1 VTRYV
6 CLLRA
11 INVGGRNITMAEL
24 KKSFQKAGLEG
35 VETFIAS
42 GNVIFESAKKPQ
54 QLEKIISTALE
65 KDLGYAVPSFLRTLP
80 EMEAVVGCK
89 AFDDATLAA
98 AVTYYVGFVGSP
110 LTTEQKKKLYE
121 FRSDIDEF
129 NVTGREIYWACR
141 TRSSDSKF
149 NNAVMERRLG
159 VSATWR
165 GINTVK
171 RLVAKYNDKPGS
183 GKK

>member
-1 VTRYV
+1 MTRYV

-54 QLEKIISTALE
+54 ALEKVISVALE

-80 EMEAVVGCK
+80 EMEAMAACK
-89 AFDDATLAA
+89 AFDDAAMSA
-98 AVTYYVGFVGSP
+98 AVAYSVGFVANP
-110 LTTEQKKKLYE
+110 LTPDQREKLLAFQNE
-121 FRSDIDEF
+121 IDDF
-129 NVTGREIYWACR
+129 NAVGREIYWASR
-141 TRSSDSKF
+141 GRQSDSKF
-149 NNAVMERRLG
+149 SNAVFERRLG

-165 GINTVK
+165 GINTVR
-171 RLVAKYNDKPGS
+171 RLVAKYYDKPGS
-183 GKK
+183 GKG

>member
-1 VTRYV
+1 MTRYV

-42 GNVIFESAKKPQ
+42 GNVIFESGKKPQ
-54 QLEKIISTALE
+54 ALEKMISAALE

-80 EMEAVVGCK
+80 EMAAVSACK
-89 AFDDATLAA
+89 AFDDATMSGAT
-98 AVTYYVGFVGSP
+98 TYYVGFVANP
-110 LTTEQKKKLYE
+110 LTADQEEKLFAFRTEV
-121 FRSDIDEF
+121 DDF
-129 NVTGREIYWACR
+129 NVVGREIYWACR

-159 VSATWR
+159 ISATWR
-165 GINTVK
+165 GINTVR
-171 RLVAKYNDKPGS
+171 RLVDKYNDKPGS

>member
-1 VTRYV
+1 
-6 CLLRA
+6 
-11 INVGGRNITMAEL
+11 MAEL

-54 QLEKIISTALE
+54 ALEKIISAALE
-65 KDLGYAVPSFLRTLP
+65 KDLGYAVPSFLRTIP
-80 EMEAVVGCK
+80 EMNAVAECK
-89 AFDDATLAA
+89 AFDDATLAG

-110 LTTEQKKKLYE
+110 LTPEQQKKLYD

-129 NVTGREIYWACR
+129 NVVGREIYWACR
-141 TRSSDSKF
+141 ARSSDSKF

-159 VSATWR
+159 ISATWR

-171 RLVAKYNDKPGS
+171 RLVAKYNDKTGS